1 MTFIFYLQ
9 YFLKNVREVREA
21 EVKNRGLTGS
31 EIGVLSIQ
39 YVSRVYVSNLFF
51 LSDFGIQ
58 NWEQKKEDTHTY
70 SHKKEKQWR
79 FQI

>member
-31 EIGVLSIQ
+31 EIGVLSI
-39 YVSRVYVSNLFF
+39 
-51 LSDFGIQ
+51 
-58 NWEQKKEDTHTY
+58 
-70 SHKKEKQWR
+70 
-79 FQI
+79 